1 MDVDLAARIRG
12 LGLEGSLGEHVPLAG
27 LTSYQIGGPA
37 EILVEPASIADVEKA
52 VSEVRGAGAP
62 LTVIGAGSNVLVSDE
77 GLEGVVLRVG
87 TRLGGIAVDGSVI
100 TAGAG
105 ASDRDL
111 AVSAAVAGITGFE
124 FLEDIPGTLGGGL
137 VQNAE
142 AWGDAIS
149 DHLVEV
155 TVVEATGR
163 VATLPASTLTFGYRD
178 STFKRAGDLVIVEA
192 RFAPEGRG
200 EPSDIVG
207 RMDELRT
214 RRHSR
219 YPLDHP
225 SCGSVF
231 KRPEGDFAG
240 RLIEVA
246 GLGGTR
252 VGDACVSRMHHNFIV
267 NLGRATARDVLA
279 LVELVQRQV
288 RQRFGVQLERELVYL
303 GRV

>member
-1 MDVDLAARIRG
+1 MDLAGRIGG
-12 LGLEGSLGEHVPLAG
+12 LGLEGSFEERVPLAG

-37 EILVEPASIADVEKA
+37 ELLVEPASIADAEK
-52 VSEVRGAGAP
+52 VVGEVHRAGVP

-77 GLEGVVLRVG
+77 GLEGVVMRVG
-87 TRLGGIAVDGSVI
+87 ARMGGIAIDAGVI

-105 ASDRDL
+105 VSDRDL
-111 AVSAAVAGITGFE
+111 AHAAARAGITCFE
-124 FLEDIPGTLGGGL
+124 FLEDIPGSLGGGL

-149 DHLVEV
+149 DHLVDV
-155 TVVEATGR
+155 TVVDATGR
-163 VATLPASTLTFGYRD
+163 VVTYPARELEFGYRD

-192 RFAPEGRG
+192 RFAPGGRA
-200 EPSDIVG
+200 EPSDIMS
-207 RMDELRT
+207 RMDELRA
-214 RRHSR
+214 RRHAR

-231 KRPEGDFAG
+231 KRPEGDYAG

-252 VGDACVSRMHHNFIV
+252 VGDACVSRLHHNFIV
-267 NLGRATARDVLA
+267 NLGGATARDVRT
-279 LVELVQRQV
+279 LVEQVQQV
-288 RQRFGVQLERELVYL
+288 VHDRFGVHLERELVYL
-303 GRV
+303 GPA